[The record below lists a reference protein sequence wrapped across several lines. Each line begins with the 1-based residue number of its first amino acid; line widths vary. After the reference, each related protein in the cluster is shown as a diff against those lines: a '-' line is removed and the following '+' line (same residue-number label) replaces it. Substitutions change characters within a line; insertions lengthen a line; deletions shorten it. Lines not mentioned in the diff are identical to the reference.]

1 MFVALLL
8 LKFSNVIFGN
18 ISSKPKYYFDN
29 ILFKTQV
36 LLLVIFL
43 QKPKYYF
50 SNILHTHTHTQK
62 KKKKKNQYYF
72 GSILQKSNTILTTFY
87 QKSKTINFWANN
99 YSMKVQILFSKN
111 IILCLKSKFNNLWQ
125 KFWHIK
131 FPSKY
136 TNSWENINNLWH
148 IIYLIKLFILQNLCE
163 YYPREITITL
173 LQ

>member
-50 SNILHTHTHTQK
+50 SNILQK
-62 KKKKKNQYYF
+62 NPILFWQYFTKAQYHF
-72 GSILQKSNTILTTFY
+72 GNIL
-87 QKSKTINFWANN
+87 SKTQN
-99 YSMKVQILFSKN
+99 Y
-111 IILCLKSKFNNLWQ
+111 
-125 KFWHIK
+125 
-131 FPSKY
+131 
-136 TNSWENINNLWH
+136 
-148 IIYLIKLFILQNLCE
+148 
-163 YYPREITITL
+163 
-173 LQ
+173 

>member
-50 SNILHTHTHTQK
+50 SNILHTHTHEK
-62 KKKKKNQYYF
+62 KKKKPILFWQYFTKVQYYF
-72 GSILQKSNTILTTFY
+72 DNIL
-87 QKSKTINFWANN
+87 SKIQN
-99 YSMKVQILFSKN
+99 Y
-111 IILCLKSKFNNLWQ
+111 
-125 KFWHIK
+125 
-131 FPSKY
+131 
-136 TNSWENINNLWH
+136 
-148 IIYLIKLFILQNLCE
+148 
-163 YYPREITITL
+163 
-173 LQ
+173 

>member
-50 SNILHTHTHTQK
+50 SNILHTK
-62 KKKKKNQYYF
+62 KKKKK
-72 GSILQKSNTILTTFY
+72 KP
-87 QKSKTINFWANN
+87 
-99 YSMKVQILFSKN
+99 N
-111 IILCLKSKFNNLWQ
+111 IILAVFYKSPILFWQHFIKNPKLLIFGQTIIPWKSK
-125 KFWHIK
+125 
-131 FPSKY
+131 Y
-136 TNSWENINNLWH
+136 
-148 IIYLIKLFILQNLCE
+148 YLAKIL
-163 YYPREITITL
+163 YYA
-173 LQ
+173 

>member
-50 SNILHTHTHTQK
+50 SNILHTK
-62 KKKKKNQYYF
+62 KKKKKNPKLFWQYFTKVQYYF
-72 GSILQKSNTILTTFY
+72 DNIL
-87 QKSKTINFWANN
+87 SKIQN
-99 YSMKVQILFSKN
+99 Y
-111 IILCLKSKFNNLWQ
+111 
-125 KFWHIK
+125 
-131 FPSKY
+131 
-136 TNSWENINNLWH
+136 
-148 IIYLIKLFILQNLCE
+148 
-163 YYPREITITL
+163 
-173 LQ
+173 

>member
-50 SNILHTHTHTQK
+50 SNILHTHTHTHTK
-62 KKKKKNQYYF
+62 KKKKKPILFWQYFTKVQYYF
-72 GSILQKSNTILTTFY
+72 D
-87 QKSKTINFWANN
+87 
-99 YSMKVQILFSKN
+99 
-111 IILCLKSKFNNLWQ
+111 IILSK
-125 KFWHIK
+125 I
-131 FPSKY
+131 
-136 TNSWENINNLWH
+136 
-148 IIYLIKLFILQNLCE
+148 QN
-163 YYPREITITL
+163 Y
-173 LQ
+173 